1 MVQSAVRHEKPT
13 EFVHLMRENVEV
25 IPPAFGP
32 TGADPAAA
40 EEAKKL
46 QRHRWKVLVGT
57 FLLVFAGSM
66 IWIWS
71 RPAIYQSQAIIHF
84 SYPQQLGQELS
95 TIPVEQITLNQQRL
109 TSFRVLE
116 SVSEQLRDARGLQV
130 SPEQLSNLLSTE
142 AQTESRIINLYATG
156 QDAGVLHP
164 VLSEWLNLYLAMLNL
179 ETVSDTAEELDI
191 GADKLASLEA
201 KIIDQRLLVEAFAE
215 QHNIVSIERDE
226 NRTLNKITGLS
237 ASLDQADAELAA
249 SIAQLAA
256 VENAEAQGEVLTHPD
271 DAVQLNEIRS
281 QIRAL
286 QVEMADLAERYTPEY
301 MNLDPEIVGKQ
312 RALEKLQQELLTLEK
327 DSQRRYTQ
335 ESRRAVETARQNGDQ
350 LNQQLLELNKQAQ
363 EFNKQLSAYD
373 RELESLS
380 QLEEQAQIL
389 KNQMVEKEVQR
400 PFEARINV
408 LEEPF
413 VPQYPIGPAYLRD
426 SMIAFGAATAVAI
439 GALLLFSFVVR
450 QKQPAATLTSYTV
463 VPPRPALNPASDPA
477 LTLQQQAQLGM
488 QAPQARL
495 EQTGVAEPVAQP
507 LRLISREDCQ
517 HLYAGANRIGKVAI
531 ALSLNGVSPSELQ
544 TMPVSAVDLDNQC
557 LHVPGSYART
567 LVLPPAIA
575 GILQEVLD
583 PALETIWPEH
593 MDLHQLDQLM
603 VNAAHDAGLA
613 FPEQFSVAV
622 LRHCYLTYLVTQGA
636 RLNDLEQV
644 AGYINPAELGQYRS
658 VNRRGDAVELSEL
671 QTGFPLD
678 W

>member
-1 MVQSAVRHEKPT
+1 MHSAVRHEKPT

-32 TGADPAAA
+32 SGTDQAAA

-57 FLLVFAGSM
+57 FLLVSAGAM

-84 SYPQQLGQELS
+84 TYPQQLGQELS
-95 TIPVEQITLNQQRL
+95 TVPVEQITLNQQRL

-116 SVSEQLRDARGLQV
+116 SVSEQLRDARGLDV
-130 SPEQLSNLLSTE
+130 SPEQLSALLSTE
-142 AQTESRIINLYATG
+142 AQTETRIINLYATG
-156 QDAGVLHP
+156 LDSGILQP
-164 VLSEWLNLYLAMLNL
+164 VLSEWLNLYLAMLEL

-191 GADKLASLEA
+191 GADKLANLEE

-215 QHNIVSIERDE
+215 EHNIVSIERDE
-226 NRTLNKITGLS
+226 NRTLNKIKGLS
-237 ASLDQADAELAA
+237 ASLDKADADLAA
-249 SIAQLAA
+249 SIAQLAS
-256 VENAEAQGEVLTHPD
+256 VEDAAARGELLTHPA
-271 DAVQLNEIRS
+271 DANQLNGIRGRIRS
-281 QIRAL
+281 L
-286 QVEMADLAERYTPEY
+286 QAEMADLAERYTPEY
-301 MNLDPEIVGKQ
+301 MNLDPAIVGKR
-312 RALEKLQQELLTLEK
+312 RALVKLQQDLVSLEK
-327 DSQRRYTQ
+327 DSQQRHIRDSQ
-335 ESRRAVETARQNGDQ
+335 RAVETARQNGDQ
-350 LNQQLLELNKQAQ
+350 LNLQLLELNKQAQ
-363 EFNKQLSAYD
+363 EFNKQLSAYN

-380 QLEEQAQIL
+380 QLEEQAQVL

-400 PFEARINV
+400 PYEARINV
-408 LEEPF
+408 LEDPF

-426 SMIAFGAATAVAI
+426 SLIALGASAAVAI

-450 QKQPAATLTSYTV
+450 QKQPAATVTSYTV
-463 VPPRPALNPASDPA
+463 VPPRPALDPASDPA
-477 LTLQQQAQLGM
+477 LALQQQAQLGV

-495 EQTGVAEPVAQP
+495 GQATSTDTPAQA
-507 LRLISREDCQ
+507 LRLISQTDCQ
-517 HLYAGANRIGKVAI
+517 QLYAGANRVGKIAI
-531 ALSLNGVSPSELQ
+531 ALSLNGVSPTELQ
-544 TMPVSAVDLDNQC
+544 AMPTDAVDLENQC
-557 LHVPGSYART
+557 LHVPGTYART
-567 LVLPPAIA
+567 LRLPPPVA
-575 GILQEVLD
+575 GILQETVNPELGS
-583 PALETIWPEH
+583 IWPEA

-622 LRHCYLTYLVTQGA
+622 LRHCYLTYLVSQGA

-658 VNRRGDAVELSEL
+658 VNRRGEVVELSEL
-671 QTGFPLD
+671 QTVFPLD